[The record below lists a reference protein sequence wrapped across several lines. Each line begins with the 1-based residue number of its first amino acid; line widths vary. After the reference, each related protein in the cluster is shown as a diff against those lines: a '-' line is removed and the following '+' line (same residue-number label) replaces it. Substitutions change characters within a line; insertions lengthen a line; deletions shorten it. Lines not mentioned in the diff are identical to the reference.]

1 MEAIMVYSESGGV
14 SKTTTAVSLATVAAI
29 GGRKVT
35 LVDLDPRAAASRW
48 IGVEPKEPG
57 LDVGAI
63 LADPEPTG
71 WMDEMA
77 VPSPW
82 HRNLSV
88 LPSSRS
94 VSIREGEQADYAELR
109 LKASLEGTTADLVVF
124 DCPNRQGGPLT
135 LSALN
140 ASDAVVY
147 AAKPDE
153 DGISG
158 VEGAMTSVQRF
169 RDSRRLLGATDK
181 LREAGIVVGAFRG
194 MTVMRRIEQY
204 ALEQLGELGTVLY
217 PLVPDR
223 AVVQD
228 VRATH
233 EWYGDFR
240 KGQPVVDAYSEILGK
255 VVS

>member
-1 MEAIMVYSESGGV
+1 
-14 SKTTTAVSLATVAAI
+14 
-29 GGRKVT
+29 T

-48 IGVEPKEPG
+48 MGAEPKEPG

-63 LADPEPTG
+63 LADPEPNG
-71 WMDEMA
+71 WMDDMA
-77 VPSPW
+77 VPSRW
-82 HRNLSV
+82 HPNLSV

-109 LKASLEGTTADLVVF
+109 LKASLEGTTADLVIF

-147 AAKPDE
+147 AAKADE
-153 DGISG
+153 DGVSG
-158 VEGAMTSVQRF
+158 VEGAMVSVQRF
-169 RDSRRLLGATDK
+169 RDSRKLLGATDK

-204 ALEQLGELGTVLY
+204 ALDELGGLGTVLY

-233 EWYGDFR
+233 EWFGDFR
-240 KGQPVVDAYSEILGK
+240 KGQPVVDAYAEILTK